1 MTPCTKHPPQGPI
14 DPGAPPEQHKV
25 EFSLELHDQDT
36 AGFDEQ
42 KQQLILDLVHEHLRL
57 TGQASVELTR
67 VDAGS
72 LVVHIRVHHT
82 EPEHCD
88 DTITALA
95 DHGNADTGLE
105 EKLYAAGLGSSGLQT
120 LDKVVVRPDPVMA
133 DELHAKIQGLIKDRD
148 EARAKSVEL
157 DNELRAMHE
166 ERERLL
172 LEADE
177 AEHRE
182 QEQATALKKSAEKYM
197 SEVELLNE
205 VTDKCEKITASA
217 TVSLV
222 RLTTSSVDAG
232 GMVDADVES
241 DVGSSLL
248 SEQTKEVRNALE
260 AEHVPGLAAAFYAEH
275 IVDRLATEALA
286 MKEAEA
292 AKNDQAHKDIVR
304 LEDTLETTK
313 GEIEDTKQELE
324 DAWAQCETMHE
335 HIEKLDAENKTLRE
349 EMSSHL
355 TVHEQVKAKHENTT
369 ADLLKTQSEHQAK
382 SQEHQMTQSEL
393 KEAMQAH
400 NEEKARYESSVA
412 DLKREVARHKE
423 ERDKHHS
430 ELTTKRSSLTETLQ
444 ETSQLKDQLAD
455 LKETEYQLTQA
466 LEEKSK
472 EKSREI
478 MALRRE
484 KDDEIKQIS
493 TELARLEEDN
503 AALMAENTDHLEKHE
518 VHAAQK
524 EEMEATGDEL
534 EDLRAVAAESEQV
547 ENELRDQIDVLESDV
562 KDPRMLSLRRAE
574 RLFEVVHEVEM
585 LQDLA
590 DDEITDEDVDRLSQL
605 QVRWGEAISPAVT
618 PPRRH
623 AATPPRRHAATPPR
637 HHATTPP
644 CHHATMPPRHHL
656 PTS

>member
-1 MTPCTKHPPQGPI
+1 MTTPPKYYPQGPI
-14 DPGAPPEQHKV
+14 DPDAPPEQHKV

-36 AGFDEQ
+36 AGFDEG

-72 LVVHIRVHHT
+72 LVVHIRVHHA

-95 DHGNADTGLE
+95 DHGNAEVGLE
-105 EKLYAAGLGSSGLQT
+105 QKLYDAGLGSSGLQT

-166 ERERLL
+166 ERKRLL

-217 TVSLV
+217 TASLV
-222 RLTTSSVDAG
+222 RLTMSSVDAG
-232 GMVDADVES
+232 GGDVDAES

-248 SEQTKEVRNALE
+248 SEQTKEVRGALE
-260 AEHVPGLAAAFYAEH
+260 AEHPPGLATAFYAEH
-275 IVDRLATEALA
+275 IVGRLATEALA

-292 AKNDQAHKDIVR
+292 AKNDQAHKDIVG
-304 LEDTLETTK
+304 LEDTLEVTK

-355 TVHEQVKAKHENTT
+355 TVHEEVKAKHENTT
-369 ADLLKTQSEHQAK
+369 ADLLKTQNEHQAK

-400 NEEKARYESSVA
+400 NEEKERYENSVA
-412 DLKREVARHKE
+412 DLKR
-423 ERDKHHS
+423 
-430 ELTTKRSSLTETLQ
+430 
-444 ETSQLKDQLAD
+444 
-455 LKETEYQLTQA
+455 
-466 LEEKSK
+466 
-472 EKSREI
+472 
-478 MALRRE
+478 
-484 KDDEIKQIS
+484 
-493 TELARLEEDN
+493 
-503 AALMAENTDHLEKHE
+503 
-518 VHAAQK
+518 
-524 EEMEATGDEL
+524 
-534 EDLRAVAAESEQV
+534 
-547 ENELRDQIDVLESDV
+547 
-562 KDPRMLSLRRAE
+562 
-574 RLFEVVHEVEM
+574 
-585 LQDLA
+585 
-590 DDEITDEDVDRLSQL
+590 
-605 QVRWGEAISPAVT
+605 
-618 PPRRH
+618 
-623 AATPPRRHAATPPR
+623 
-637 HHATTPP
+637 
-644 CHHATMPPRHHL
+644 
-656 PTS
+656 